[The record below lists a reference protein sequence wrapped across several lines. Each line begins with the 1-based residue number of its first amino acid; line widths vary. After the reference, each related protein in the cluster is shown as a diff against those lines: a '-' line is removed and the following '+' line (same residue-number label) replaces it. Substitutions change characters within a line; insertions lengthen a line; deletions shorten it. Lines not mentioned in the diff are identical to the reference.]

1 MYLPLIALAWLF
13 VAVLMAAAE
22 ATAPQGSVL
31 GALVTLVLYGLVPV
45 AILVYILSTPMRRR
59 LRSLRNP
66 AAAPPEPPADA
77 RQPPD

>member
-22 ATAPQGSVL
+22 ATSPQGSVL

-45 AILVYILSTPMRRR
+45 AILVYILSTPMRRK
-59 LRSLRNP
+59 LRAQREQS
-66 AAAPPEPPADA
+66 PPHDG
-77 RQPPD
+77 R

>member
-22 ATAPQGSVL
+22 ATAPSGSVL

-45 AILVYILSTPMRRR
+45 AILVYILSTPMRRQ
-59 LRSLRNP
+59 LK
-66 AAAPPEPPADA
+66 
-77 RQPPD
+77 RQREQSPPPDGP